1 LEFHQNER
9 LRRQQ
14 RRRPRSVSGLIELT
28 LINSQQRFLK
38 KLIFLSGN
46 CFYRQNSR
54 QHANAFVSRIP
65 TGLTRS
71 GKMNV
76 FRLFVKRTLFC
87 LPRPDIITICWS

>member
-1 LEFHQNER
+1 R

-28 LINSQQRFLK
+28 NQNSQQRFSK
-38 KLIFLSGN
+38 NLIFLSSR
-46 CFYRQNSR
+46 CFYRQSFGR
-54 QHANAFVSRIP
+54 HSNAIISRIP
-65 TGLTRS
+65 TGLARS

-76 FRLFVKRTLFC
+76 FRLFVERTLFC

>member
-1 LEFHQNER
+1 R

-28 LINSQQRFLK
+28 NQNSQQRFSK
-38 KLIFLSGN
+38 KLIFLSGH
-46 CFYRQNSR
+46 CFYRKNSG

-65 TGLTRS
+65 TGLTRP
-71 GKMNV
+71 GKMIV
-76 FRLFVKRTLFC
+76 FRLFVERTLFC